1 MITDLKPEEMAVLE
15 GFTGWEEYYDS
26 VPLPTRISEGHYWDC
41 FTVEMLLRDRILTQ
55 YTFADE
61 MRVVFQEFNA
71 RFNELEEREK
81 NGEVITDADEEAIL
95 NPHREKMLKFHS
107 SEAPADYGICDSPE
121 QVLERWPA
129 LAEDPRRFI
138 IFFGEIKKEDQPKHG
153 GWRWHK
159 WGEYIGT
166 KNPQYEYLADEE
178 DIDSVLIFSV
188 IQFKP

>member
-1 MITDLKPEEMAVLE
+1 VITDLKPEEMAILE
-15 GFTGWEEYYDS
+15 GFTGWEEYYKT

-41 FTVEMLLRDRILTQ
+41 FTVELLLRDRIESQ

-61 MRVVFQEFNA
+61 MRVVFQDFNA
-71 RFNELEEREK
+71 RYNELEAREK
-81 NGEVITDADEEAIL
+81 NGEVITEEDEEAIL
-95 NPHREKMLKFHS
+95 APHRLKMQKFHS
-107 SEAPADYGICDSPE
+107 EDFPSDYGVCDSPE

-138 IFFGEIKKEDQPKHG
+138 IFFGEIRKDEQPKHG

-178 DIDSVLIFSV
+178 DIDSVLIFQI